1 MVRNLLAIFGM
12 AAILGACA
20 TGTTDISMAM
30 NDDIA
35 KAGLL
40 SEAPA
45 TVVTITATDARED
58 EKRDRIGDKR
68 NGYGMVMGKIGTTEP
83 VESVVQ
89 RVVNETFSANGH
101 TVSKSADEGGLSIE
115 TEVTNFWFD
124 YKTGLVTVEFFGDI
138 QVLLKVIDPATETV
152 IYEEKFK
159 GYHSEKTGGGLSKTW
174 TKVMDAALQDLSRE
188 IGMSMGLMEAL
199 DSFSAPAPEVVQQE
213 EPQAEQ
219 PVS

>member
-1 MVRNLLAIFGM
+1 MIRSLAAVFGM
-12 AAILGACA
+12 AMMLCACA

-35 KAGLL
+35 KTGLL
-40 SEAPA
+40 SEATA
-45 TVVTITATDARED
+45 SVVSVAATDARD
-58 EKRDRIGDKR
+58 GDKRDRIGDKR

-83 VESVVQ
+83 VESVVK
-89 RVVNETFSANGH
+89 RVVGETFSANGH
-101 TVSKSADEGGLSIE
+101 TVSESAGLAVE

-138 QVLLKVIDPATETV
+138 QVLLTVKDLETDAVIF
-152 IYEEKFK
+152 EEKFK

-199 DSFSAPAPEVVQQE
+199 EAHSAAKAEPAPVHQEEAEEVV
-213 EPQAEQ
+213 
-219 PVS
+219 S